1 MNWNMLT
8 MHDSPY
14 EELKNENEALRKALL
29 SIYNM
34 RMSTTLIVPIEA
46 IVKKALGRV
55 VYDSKSRQGKS
66 ARQIRI

>member
-1 MNWNMLT
+1 